1 MNNSTETERLT
12 TPPTLDKVISLYFG
26 LEKLQIHLN
35 VMLLPFNALLSH
47 SMVLTSDIQHPT
59 SGNRHSTS
67 YILHYVFTIERERV
81 EYRRDNNVNKLQ
93 ERKDNNTYLYSTC
106 TMTSCLVCGTIHSN
120 NQIHKI
126 SI

>member
-35 VMLLPFNALLSH
+35 VMLLPSNALLSH
-47 SMVLTSDIQHPT
+47 SMVLTSDIRHPATDIRHPT
-59 SGNRHSTS
+59 S
-67 YILHYVFTIERERV
+67 YITCLLQRERERV

-106 TMTSCLVCGTIHSN
+106 TMASCLVCGTIHSN